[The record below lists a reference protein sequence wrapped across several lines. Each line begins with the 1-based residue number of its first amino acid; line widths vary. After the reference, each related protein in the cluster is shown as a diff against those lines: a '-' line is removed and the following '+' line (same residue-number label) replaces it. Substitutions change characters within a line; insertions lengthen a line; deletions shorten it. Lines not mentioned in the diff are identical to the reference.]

1 MEQTIAFVL
10 GVLAVLASAGVYNMF
25 KTSVQI
31 KDLCAQIEN
40 LNHHID
46 DLKREIHKDN
56 ELLDR
61 RIDGEIDRI
70 DNIRHKLHE
79 HVDQLHD
86 NSQKEIDKLY
96 AYTDSRTDKMLD
108 GISKHIAD
116 INARFNDNTAFV
128 DKLYHTLEEIK
139 LTKTK

>member
-10 GVLAVLASAGVYNMF
+10 GVLAVLASAGVYSMF

-31 KDLCAQIEN
+31 KDLCAQFED

-46 DLKREIHKDN
+46 DLEREIHKDN

-70 DNIRHKLHE
+70 ENIRHKLHE
-79 HVDQLHD
+79 HVDQLHG
-86 NSQKEIDKLY
+86 KC
-96 AYTDSRTDKMLD
+96 
-108 GISKHIAD
+108 
-116 INARFNDNTAFV
+116 
-128 DKLYHTLEEIK
+128 
-139 LTKTK
+139 TKGD